1 MHLVDSHAHLDFD
14 SLAQDLDGVLTR
26 ASEAGI
32 GTILS
37 IGIGDG
43 PGTMHRALDLARAH
57 QQTSPRI
64 YASAGIHPQEAH
76 HATPE
81 ALASLRTLAADP
93 LVLAIGEIGLDY
105 YHVENPDIDVQQAA
119 FVQQLAVAR
128 EVRKPILIHLRT
140 SELATP
146 QARAR
151 FGSADATADLFQLI
165 EQHWTPHNIGGVM
178 HCFSGTAE
186 DARRALALGFH
197 LSFAGNVTYSRFPG
211 IREAAALAPLD
222 RILVETDSPFLA
234 PQPLRGQRN
243 EPANTRFTAEFVAG
257 LRGMPLGDLAE
268 ATTANFRALFRTS

>member
-14 SLAQDLDGVLTR
+14 SLAQDLPGVLAR
-26 ASEAGI
+26 ASAAGI

-43 PGTMHRALDLARAH
+43 PGTMHRALDLARAY
-57 QQTSPRI
+57 QEASPRI
-64 YASAGIHPQEAH
+64 YASAGIHPQEAA
-76 HATPE
+76 HAD
-81 ALASLRTLAADP
+81 ADSVARLRTLAADP

-119 FVQQLAVAR
+119 FVEQLAVAR

-146 QARAR
+146 QAKAR
-151 FGSADATADLFQLI
+151 FGDADATADLFRLI
-165 EQHWTPHNIGGVM
+165 EQHWTPHGIGGVM
-178 HCFSGTAE
+178 HCFSGSAE

-234 PQPLRGQRN
+234 PQPLRGERN
-243 EPANTRFTAEFVAG
+243 EPANTLITAKFVAA
-257 LRGMPLGDLAE
+257 LRGMTLDELAE
-268 ATTANFRALFRTS
+268 TTTANFQSLLHAT